1 MHVAHLLS
9 QWLSNH
15 TVIGHRARERALMK
29 LVHALL
35 DGSKLSLTQL
45 GRHRAGAAYEK
56 HHIKAADRLL
66 ANRHLH
72 AERDGIYRAIARTL
86 LTGIKHPMIIVD
98 WSDMEPRRRWL
109 VIKAAAAVGG
119 RAISLYEKVYP
130 MKRYNSPRTH
140 REFLRALKAVLPEGC
155 RPIIVTDAGFR
166 GPWFKAVEAQN
177 WDWVGRIRN
186 KIKYYHTGSGRW
198 RYTDTLYKEATARV
212 QHIGEVSL
220 SPRHGY
226 RFRMYLVRAY
236 KPSRGRP
243 RRGERAKCPH
253 ARTYR
258 RLHKAPWLLATSLP
272 HQPGSS
278 RKIKQLYAQRMQ
290 IEETFRDTKSHRW
303 GFGLHYARCNDGRRL
318 EVLLLIAALASLVLW
333 LAGLCGR
340 ALDWS
345 RRLQANT
352 ERRRPVLSTVF
363 IGRQLLRRSP
373 LELPKRAL
381 DLAMA
386 ELRALIMAAVPT

>member
-1 MHVAHLLS
+1 M
-9 QWLSNH
+9 
-15 TVIGHRARERALMK
+15 VIGHRAREGALLK
-29 LVHALL
+29 LVNALL
-35 DGSKLSLTQL
+35 DGGKLSVTAL
-45 GRHRAGAAYEK
+45 GRHRAGSAYEK

-66 ANRHLH
+66 GNRHLH
-72 AERDGIYRAIARTL
+72 GERAGIYRAIAQTL
-86 LTGIKHPMIIVD
+86 LAGIRRPVIIID
-98 WSDMEPRRRWL
+98 WSDLEPRRQWL

-130 MKRYNSPRTH
+130 MKRYNSPQTH
-140 REFLRALKAVLPEGC
+140 REFLAALKSVLPAEC
-155 RPIIVTDAGFR
+155 EPIIVTDAGFR
-166 GPWFKAVEAQN
+166 GPWFKAVEAQG

-186 KIKYYHTGSGRW
+186 KIKYYDTRSQRW
-198 RYTDTLYKEATARV
+198 QFTDTLYQKATARV
-212 QHIGEVSL
+212 QHVGEVSL

-258 RLHKAPWLLATSLP
+258 RLHRAPWLIATSLP
-272 HQPGSS
+272 HGPGSC
-278 RKIKQLYAQRMQ
+278 RKIKQLYARRMQ

-303 GFGLHYARCNDGRRL
+303 GFGLNYARCDDGLRL

-333 LAGLCGR
+333 LVGLCGR

-352 ERRRPVLSTVF
+352 ERHRAVLSTVF
-363 IGRQLLRRSP
+363 VGRQLLRRSK
-373 LELPKRAL
+373 LEFSMQAL

-386 ELRALIMAAVPT
+386 ELRTLIMAAAHT